1 MFFQHFACTGWIS
14 SKLCVPCQNYSRGLV
29 WERSLYLLWN
39 GKDWWLFSSD
49 VASKVHSLG
58 LREAKQTKE
67 QGIYLHLALNST
79 TTVAQGY
86 VLVSSNY
93 LKTTQGVEKCRET
106 VCRLGL
112 EGLRS
117 RDGVV
122 VATQHHTGSPSGAG
136 ERPWCLFLAM
146 S

>member
-1 MFFQHFACTGWIS
+1 MGAQS
-14 SKLCVPCQNYSRGLV
+14 VPFMKWKRLV
-29 WERSLYLLWN
+29 VILL
-39 GKDWWLFSSD
+39 GCCLQGSQP
-49 VASKVHSLG
+49 
-58 LREAKQTKE
+58 EAKRSKTNEE
-67 QGIYLHLALNST
+67 QGIYLHLPLNCL
-79 TTVAQGY
+79 TTVAQRY

-112 EGLRS
+112 EGLMS

-136 ERPWCLFLAM
+136 KRPWCLFLAM